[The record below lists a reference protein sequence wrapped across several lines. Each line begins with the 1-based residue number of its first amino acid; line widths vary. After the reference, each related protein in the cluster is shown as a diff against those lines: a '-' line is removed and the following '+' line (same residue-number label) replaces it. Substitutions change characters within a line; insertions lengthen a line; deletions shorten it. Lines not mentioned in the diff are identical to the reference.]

1 MKEHHRRKDIIKRK
15 RKSWGW
21 WCEKWTTPCS
31 QIQFSYD
38 KSVYAKIA
46 KTIIDFENHSDEVHN
61 ENDRKTSA
69 ELVADYVTGDLM
81 LRVLNENIS
90 HEVDDVKNE
99 ELVAHK
105 LIFPILRK
113 LCLTISA

>member
-1 MKEHHRRKDIIKRK
+1 
-15 RKSWGW
+15 
-21 WCEKWTTPCS
+21 
-31 QIQFSYD
+31 
-38 KSVYAKIA
+38 
-46 KTIIDFENHSDEVHN
+46 
-61 ENDRKTSA
+61 
-69 ELVADYVTGDLM
+69 M

-105 LIFPILRK
+105 LIFLTISPILRK

>member
-1 MKEHHRRKDIIKRK
+1 M
-15 RKSWGW
+15 
-21 WCEKWTTPCS
+21 
-31 QIQFSYD
+31 
-38 KSVYAKIA
+38 
-46 KTIIDFENHSDEVHN
+46 KTIIDFEKHSDEVHN

-105 LIFPILRK
+105 LIFLTISPILRK
-113 LCLTISA
+113 FCLTISA